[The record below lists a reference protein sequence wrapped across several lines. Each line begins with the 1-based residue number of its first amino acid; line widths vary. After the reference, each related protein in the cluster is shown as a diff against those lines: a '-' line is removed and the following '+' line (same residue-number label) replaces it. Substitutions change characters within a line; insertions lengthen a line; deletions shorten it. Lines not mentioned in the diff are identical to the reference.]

1 MIETLITWALNNPEL
16 AGALTT
22 GLGGS
27 LAHWRK
33 TGKLPIGRLP
43 LRALKKA
50 TNDLRAQYFTKPR
63 PKGVPAVVAD
73 AEPADV
79 AHLLRERH
87 FEGRPTS
94 YKYSGEHMNLRRPHG
109 TAPHPQTGDPVP
121 LELHTRGFA
130 TDDGKTL
137 LVTHVEASA
146 YEAPQLHMDG
156 SLTTYD
162 DGRDAIRRV
171 LSPTDLDLRS
181 IDSERAADIDV
192 V

>member
-1 MIETLITWALNNPEL
+1 MLEALITWAVNNPEL
-16 AGALTT
+16 AGAVAT

-27 LAHWRK
+27 AAHWRK

-43 LRALKKA
+43 LRALRKA
-50 TNDLRAQYFTKPR
+50 LKDLRAQYFTKPR

-73 AEPADV
+73 AQPEAV
-79 AHLLRERH
+79 GHLLRERH

-94 YKYSGEHMNLRRPHG
+94 YKYSGEDMNLRRPHG
-109 TAPHPQTGDPVP
+109 TDPHPQTGDPVP
-121 LELHTRGFA
+121 LELHTRGFE
-130 TDDGKTL
+130 TSGGKTL

-146 YEAPQLHMDG
+146 YEAPSLHMDG